1 MSVQN
6 LTRILT
12 LTFVVGCI
20 ACAPDASPDATSD
33 ADVEARPGIAAASE
47 TDRVAEPASTPGTVT
62 ITVDVSEFRSS
73 AGMAQL
79 TLYDKEDEFLSED
92 SKTARVKRVEIESE
106 KATCT
111 FEGVAPGAYAIA
123 LMHDED
129 GDGEMKKN
137 LIGIP
142 KEGIGMSNN
151 AKPKFGP
158 PKWKDAVFT
167 VDAEDVTLAI
177 SMMYM

>member
-1 MSVQN
+1 MSAQSI
-6 LTRILT
+6 TRALT
-12 LTFVVGCI
+12 LLLLVGCI
-20 ACAPDASPDATSD
+20 ACAPDASPDATTD
-33 ADVEARPGIAAASE
+33 ADIEAKPDPVA
-47 TDRVAEPASTPGTVT
+47 VAETEPVTEPATAAGTVS
-62 ITVDVSEFRSS
+62 ITVEIFEFRNS

-92 SKTARVKRVEIESE
+92 SKTSRVQRVEIESE
-106 KATCT
+106 KATCV
-111 FEGVAPGAYAIA
+111 FEGVAPGQYAIGM
-123 LMHDED
+123 MHDED

-167 VDAEDVTLAI
+167 VGTEDVTLAI
-177 SMMYM
+177 SLMYM